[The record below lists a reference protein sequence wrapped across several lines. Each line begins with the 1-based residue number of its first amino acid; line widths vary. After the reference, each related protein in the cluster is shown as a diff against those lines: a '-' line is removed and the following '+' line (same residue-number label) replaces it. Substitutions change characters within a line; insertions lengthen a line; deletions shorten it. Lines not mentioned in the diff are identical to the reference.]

1 MIYVYIIYLCIY
13 YIILK
18 DKACEDLDG
27 GRHQESEE
35 GGDDIVSD
43 TEEKQLREEAIYEKE
58 MVNLYTQISV

>member
-1 MIYVYIIYLCIY
+1 MYLFVY

-43 TEEKQLREEAIYEKE
+43 AEEKQLREEAIYEKE
-58 MVNLYTQISV
+58 MVHLYIQISI